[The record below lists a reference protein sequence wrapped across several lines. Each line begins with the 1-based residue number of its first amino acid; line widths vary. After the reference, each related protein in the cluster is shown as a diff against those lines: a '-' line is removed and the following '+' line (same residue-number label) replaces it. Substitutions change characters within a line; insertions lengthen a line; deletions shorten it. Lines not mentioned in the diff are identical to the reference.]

1 MGDTC
6 ALPTSQSA
14 GRVTQVLS
22 MTPSTVCSWHAA
34 RGVWT
39 VSKCAACVMVL
50 IQASSLKVERMT
62 RSATP
67 GLTTMTILLNTCTLS
82 CVPHSATPCADR
94 FSCKIDL
101 RPCTADF
108 AMSVQFKVRR
118 HVLTASP
125 SAVLP
130 MMCSASIT
138 ETHDVP
144 YLTFR
149 YLAPRGGGGL
159 GSRFSMGPHGASW
172 APGGSDLEA
181 SYLLHISNSF
191 E

>member
-1 MGDTC
+1 
-6 ALPTSQSA
+6 
-14 GRVTQVLS
+14 
-22 MTPSTVCSWHAA
+22 MTPSTGCSWHAA

-39 VSKCAACVMVL
+39 VSKLASSVMVL
-50 IQASSLKVERMT
+50 IQASSLTVERMT
-62 RSATP
+62 RSVTP
-67 GLTTMTILLNTCTLS
+67 SITTMTILLNTCTLS

-94 FSCKIDL
+94 FLRCKIDM

-125 SAVLP
+125 SAALP
-130 MMCSASIT
+130 LMCWASIT

-149 YLAPRGGGGL
+149 YLAPMGWRGARAQLGPPWGL
-159 GSRFSMGPHGASW
+159 MGTRRERSRGLPV
-172 APGGSDLEA
+172 PSD
-181 SYLLHISNSF
+181 
-191 E
+191 